1 MDVLDL
7 FQRYRDDVY
16 RLALNYTRSP
26 QETCAAPDFGG
37 GLFCPGPGGRDG
49 CPDTASRR
57 VSGALGDGRDRGS
70 SALFPDGGRSGAAS
84 ENVLLYARLAGI

>member
-26 QETCAAPDFGG
+26 QEAEDVSQTVFLKLMEQED
-37 GLFCPGPGGRDG
+37 LIPGREKAWLMQTTANQCRDLLRSAWWKRTE
-49 CPDTASRR
+49 PLSDTLRA
-57 VSGALGDGRDRGS
+57 
-70 SALFPDGGRSGAAS
+70 
-84 ENVLLYARLAGI
+84 

>member
-26 QETCAAPDFGG
+26 QEAEDVSQTVFLKLMEQEDLIPGREKAWLIADDGQSVPGPAAL
-37 GLFCPGPGGRDG
+37 GLVETDRTPERHPPGPGG
-49 CPDTASRR
+49 PH
-57 VSGALGDGRDRGS
+57 
-70 SALFPDGGRSGAAS
+70 
-84 ENVLLYARLAGI
+84 